1 MKLGR
6 VIIMVSRVV
15 VFGKAAFECSV
26 CGLKY
31 WEKETAESCE
41 AFCKEYPFTCDI
53 NISKK
58 AIRQ

>member
-1 MKLGR
+1 
-6 VIIMVSRVV
+6 MVSRVV